1 MFIKQYRLRVLTIN
15 IVVLIYLPLFIT
27 SCKSD
32 LYKIESKEYELEL
45 LNKKIPENTKR
56 IYYGIKDG
64 RASYS
69 AIYAYFHKDS
79 LCQIWIASNNE
90 LIKQYGQFRLLD
102 KTDVD
107 EQLALFHQILSFI
120 SSKYMFDK
128 VERVMVSTRG
138 MKAMSYELLQK
149 YDSCGNYVQ
158 SIKNSYYFSKLF
170 EMFKSYGINIKG
182 IEVNDVYW
190 ETFEDKC
197 NTLST
202 KSNKWD
208 NIDLNALIFL
218 YTDRHIEKLQ
228 DHWGTLILRSDR
240 IYQ

>member
-1 MFIKQYRLRVLTIN
+1 
-15 IVVLIYLPLFIT
+15 
-27 SCKSD
+27 
-32 LYKIESKEYELEL
+32 
-45 LNKKIPENTKR
+45 
-56 IYYGIKDG
+56 
-64 RASYS
+64 
-69 AIYAYFHKDS
+69 
-79 LCQIWIASNNE
+79 
-90 LIKQYGQFRLLD
+90 
-102 KTDVD
+102 
-107 EQLALFHQILSFI
+107 
-120 SSKYMFDK
+120 MFDK

-228 DHWGTLILRSDR
+228 DHWGTVLK
-240 IYQ
+240 